1 MSNKLKTLEHSGKG
15 PAVTPGN
22 LLTHHISEGKALVLA
37 VPEASMTSTDV
48 GEGLYSI
55 YDSAMSPFADKIPSF
70 SKSLEAYRKAYDAW
84 LKQGEALDRS
94 KVSKGDGSGGAK
106 AELEAAKMTHEQQ
119 CPVFQWPVRI
129 CNMSSS
135 LKLDVLESLPENIAS
150 QLLSGIGIYDPR
162 AMTEYET
169 TL

>member
-1 MSNKLKTLEHSGKG
+1 ML
-15 PAVTPGN
+15 PGN
-22 LLTHHISEGKALVLA
+22 LLTHHISDGKALVLA
-37 VPEASMTSTDV
+37 VPEGSMTAKDV

-55 YDSAMSPFADKIPSF
+55 YDAAMSPFADKIPNF

-94 KVSKGDGSGGAK
+94 KVSKGEGSGSAKVELDAAK
-106 AELEAAKMTHEQQ
+106 ATHEQQ
-119 CPVFQWPVRI
+119 CPLFQWPVRI
-129 CNMSSS
+129 CNMSSN

-150 QLLSGIGIYDPR
+150 QLLSGVGIYDPR
-162 AMTEYET
+162 AMTEFET